1 MPYTYQF
8 NKPKFTLC
16 KYQAKDYTALG
27 ERTTQLP
34 DQYVVGEEDGSI
46 PMFLA

>member
-16 KYQAKDYTALG
+16 KYQAKDYIALW